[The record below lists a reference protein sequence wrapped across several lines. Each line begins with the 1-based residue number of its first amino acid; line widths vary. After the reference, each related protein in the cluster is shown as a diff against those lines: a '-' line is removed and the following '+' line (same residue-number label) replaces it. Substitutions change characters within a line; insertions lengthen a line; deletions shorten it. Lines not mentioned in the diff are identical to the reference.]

1 VVLSLTRLDNH
12 GSFKNHTGVTVEGQ
26 PFAMSIGLLIGRL
39 KMSNV
44 DKLLSDRKKTHGN
57 FPDNARISQMLKQV
71 ARTAPN
77 WDNMNDSQRESFD
90 LQASKWGR
98 ILAGDHNFTDHWD
111 DLVGYATLGG
121 THSGTSLATVAS
133 DIKLSFG
140 GMPKV
145 TDVDEAVLK
154 KA

>member
-1 VVLSLTRLDNH
+1 
-12 GSFKNHTGVTVEGQ
+12 
-26 PFAMSIGLLIGRL
+26 MST
-39 KMSNV
+39 V

-77 WDNMNDSQRESFD
+77 WDNMNEAQRESFD

-133 DIKLSFG
+133 DIRVSFS

-145 TDVDEAVLK
+145 TDVDEAILK

>member
-1 VVLSLTRLDNH
+1 
-12 GSFKNHTGVTVEGQ
+12 
-26 PFAMSIGLLIGRL
+26 
-39 KMSNV
+39 MSNV

-57 FPDNARISQMLKQV
+57 FLDNALISQMLKQV

-77 WDNMNDSQRESFD
+77 WNIMNDSQRESFD

-121 THSGTSLATVAS
+121 THSGMSLATVES
-133 DIKLSFG
+133 GIKLSFG

-145 TDVDEAVLK
+145 TDVDEAILK

>member
-1 VVLSLTRLDNH
+1 
-12 GSFKNHTGVTVEGQ
+12 
-26 PFAMSIGLLIGRL
+26 
-39 KMSNV
+39 MSNV

-121 THSGTSLATVAS
+121 THSGMSLATVTS
-133 DIKLSFG
+133 GINLTFG

-145 TDVDEAVLK
+145 TDVDEAVSK